1 MGLPWLKLSCAL
13 LTPGNPRRYV
23 MLRSERVKKGL
34 EKVGSRALMYATGM
48 TKSEMER
55 PFIGIASSFT
65 DLVPGHIHL
74 RELERSIE
82 HGIYAGGGTAF
93 VFGIP
98 AICDGIAMG
107 HLGMHCSLPS
117 RELIADSI
125 EMVATAH
132 ALDGLILLTN
142 CDKITPGMM
151 MAACRMNIPA
161 IVVTGGPMLSGRSKM
176 RRLSFVKDTFEAVG
190 RHRAGH
196 ISREEL
202 EELECN
208 ACPGAGA
215 CQGLYT
221 ANTMACVSEAIGIAM
236 PGGATALAA
245 SAKRERIAY
254 ESGERIVGLVKKNIT
269 PKRIMTL
276 KAFENAMRVD
286 MALGGST
293 NTVLHMTAIAHELG
307 IRLPL
312 DMFDKI
318 SRETPHISDIL
329 PSGKYFMEDLEFAG
343 GIPAVLKRL
352 KSELNDHI
360 TVSGRTIYQI
370 ADSARID
377 DEEVIRPL
385 NRPYHKE
392 GGIAVLKGNIAP
404 DGGVVKQTAVQERI
418 KRFMGKAKVFNS
430 EEEAMKAIM
439 AKNIKAGDC
448 VVIRYEGPK
457 GGPGMREMLSPTAA
471 IVGMGL
477 ADKVALITDGRFSG
491 GTQGPC
497 IGHISPEAVEN
508 GPIAAIRNG
517 DIIEIDIPKRKL
529 ELKISKAEL
538 AKRMKRIK
546 AHKPKV
552 ATGYL
557 ARYAKLVTSASTGAV
572 MKG

>member
-1 MGLPWLKLSCAL
+1 MPV
-13 LTPGNPRRYV
+13 TPSITRRYI

-34 EKVGSRALMYATGM
+34 EKAGSRALMYATGM

-74 RELERSIE
+74 RELERSVE
-82 HGIYAGGGTAF
+82 HGIYAAGGTAF

-107 HLGMHCSLPS
+107 HLGMNCSLPS

-125 EMVATAH
+125 EMVTTAH

-142 CDKITPGMM
+142 CDKITPGML
-151 MAACRMNIPA
+151 MAACRMDIPA
-161 IVVTGGPMLSGRSKM
+161 IVVTGGPMLSGRSQM
-176 RRLSFVKDTFEAVG
+176 RRLSLVKDTFEAVG
-190 RHRAGH
+190 RHKAGH

-254 ESGERIVGLVKKNIT
+254 VSGERVVELIKKDIT
-269 PKRIMTL
+269 PKKIMTL

-307 IRLPL
+307 IKLPL

-318 SRETPHISDIL
+318 SRDTPHISDIL
-329 PSGKYFMEDLEFAG
+329 PSGKFFMEDLEFAG
-343 GIPAVLKRL
+343 GIPAVFKRL
-352 KSELNDHI
+352 KTKLSDHI
-360 TVSGRTIYQI
+360 TVSGKTIYQI

-377 DEEVIRPL
+377 DEDVIRPL

-404 DGGVVKQTAVQERI
+404 DGAVVKQTAVQE
-418 KRFMGKAKVFNS
+418 KVKYFTGKAKVFNS
-430 EEEAMKAIM
+430 EEEAMRAIM
-439 AKNIKAGDC
+439 AKKIEAGDC

-497 IGHISPEAVEN
+497 LGHISPEAAEG
-508 GPIAAIRNG
+508 GPIAAIRDG
-517 DIIEIDIPKRKL
+517 DTIVIDIPNRKL
-529 ELKISKAEL
+529 ELKVSKAEL
-538 AKRMKRIK
+538 IKRMKAIK
-546 AHKPKV
+546 AHKPKIT
-552 ATGYL
+552 TGYL

>member
-1 MGLPWLKLSCAL
+1 
-13 LTPGNPRRYV
+13 
-23 MLRSERVKKGL
+23 MLRSDRVKKGL
-34 EKVGSRALMYATGM
+34 EKAGSRSLMYATGM

-82 HGIYAGGGTAF
+82 HGIYAAGGTAF

-107 HLGMHCSLPS
+107 HLGMHCSLPL
-117 RELIADSI
+117 RELIADSV
-125 EMVATAH
+125 EMVTTAH

-161 IVVTGGPMLSGRSKM
+161 IVVTGGPMLSGRSGLK
-176 RRLSFVKDTFEAVG
+176 RLSLVKDTFEAVG
-190 RHRAGH
+190 RHRAGE
-196 ISREEL
+196 ITREEL

-221 ANTMACVSEAIGIAM
+221 ANTMSCLSEALGIAM
-236 PGGATALAA
+236 TGGATALAA

-254 ESGERIVGLVKKNIT
+254 LSGERIVELVKKDIT
-269 PKRIMTL
+269 PRKILTPR
-276 KAFENAMRVD
+276 AFENALRVD

-293 NTVLHMTAIAHELG
+293 NTVLHVTAIAHELG
-307 IRLPL
+307 IKMPL
-312 DMFDKI
+312 DIFDKI
-318 SRETPHISDIL
+318 SRQTPHISDIL

-352 KSELNDHI
+352 KPELSNLP

-370 ADSARID
+370 ADAARID

-404 DGGVVKQTAVQERI
+404 DGAVVKQSAVQEKI
-418 KRFMGKAKVFNS
+418 KHFTGKAKCFNS
-430 EEEAMKAIM
+430 EEDAMKAIM
-439 AKNIKAGDC
+439 DRKITAGDC

-497 IGHISPEAVEN
+497 IGHIAPEAAEG
-508 GPIAAIRNG
+508 GPLAAIRDG
-517 DIIEIDIPKRKL
+517 DTIEIDINKRKL

-538 AKRMKRIK
+538 TKRMRSIK
-546 AHKPKV
+546 AHKPKIT
-552 ATGYL
+552 TGYL

>member
-1 MGLPWLKLSCAL
+1 MF
-13 LTPGNPRRYV
+13 
-23 MLRSERVKKGL
+23 RSERVKKGL

-48 TKSEMER
+48 TKSEIER

-82 HGIYAGGGTAF
+82 HGIYASGGAAF

-117 RELIADSI
+117 RELIADSV
-125 EMVATAH
+125 EMVTTAH

-151 MAACRMNIPA
+151 MAACRMNIPS
-161 IVVTGGPMLSGRSKM
+161 IVVTGGPMLSGRARM
-176 RRLSFVKDTFEAVG
+176 RRLSLVKDTFEAVG
-190 RHRAGH
+190 RYKAGH

-221 ANTMACVSEAIGIAM
+221 ANTMACVSEAIGMAM

-254 ESGERIVGLVKKNIT
+254 VSGERVVELVRKDIT
-269 PKRIMTL
+269 PKKIMTMRS
-276 KAFENAMRVD
+276 FENAMRVD

-307 IRLPL
+307 IKLPL
-312 DMFDKI
+312 EMFDKI
-318 SRETPHISDIL
+318 SRDTPHISDIL
-329 PSGKYFMEDLEFAG
+329 PAGKYFMEDLEFAG

-352 KSELNDHI
+352 KPKINDHL
-360 TVSGRTIYQI
+360 TVSGKTIYRI

-377 DEEVIRPL
+377 DEDVIRPL

-404 DGGVVKQTAVQERI
+404 DGAVVKQTAVQEKI
-418 KRFMGKAKVFNS
+418 KRFTGKAKVFNS
-430 EEEAMKAIM
+430 EEDAMKAIL
-439 AKNIKAGDC
+439 AKRIKAGDC

-497 IGHISPEAVEN
+497 LGHISPEAAEG
-508 GPIAAIRNG
+508 GPIAAIRDG
-517 DIIEIDIPKRKL
+517 DVIEIDIPERRL
-529 ELKISKAEL
+529 ELKISKSKL
-538 AKRMKRIK
+538 TKRMKTIK
-546 AHKPKV
+546 AHKPKI

-557 ARYAKLVTSASTGAV
+557 TRYAKFVTSASTGAV

>member
-1 MGLPWLKLSCAL
+1 MS
-13 LTPGNPRRYV
+13 
-23 MLRSERVKKGL
+23 RSERVKKGL
-34 EKVGSRALMYATGM
+34 EKVGSRALMYGTGM
-48 TKSEMER
+48 TKSEIDK

-82 HGIYAGGGTAF
+82 HGIYAAGGAAF

-117 RELIADSI
+117 RELIADSV
-125 EMVATAH
+125 EMVTTAH

-151 MAACRMNIPA
+151 MAASRMNIPA
-161 IVVTGGPMLSGRSKM
+161 IVVTGGPMISGRSQM
-176 RRLSFVKDTFEAVG
+176 RRLSFVKDTLEALG
-190 RHRAGH
+190 KHRAGH
-196 ISREEL
+196 ISKAEL
-202 EELECN
+202 DELECN

-221 ANTMACVSEAIGIAM
+221 ANTMACVSEAIGMAM
-236 PGGATALAA
+236 PGGATALAS
-245 SAKRERIAY
+245 SANRERIAY
-254 ESGERIVGLVKKNIT
+254 ASGERIVELVKKDIT
-269 PKRIMTL
+269 PKKIMTV

-307 IRLPL
+307 IKVPL
-312 DMFDKI
+312 EMYDRI
-318 SRETPHISDIL
+318 SRDTPHISDIL

-343 GIPAVLKRL
+343 GIPAVMKRL
-352 KSELNDHI
+352 RSKLNDHV
-360 TVSGRTIYQI
+360 TVSGRTIFQI
-370 ADSARID
+370 ADAARVD

-404 DGGVVKQTAVQERI
+404 DGAVVKQTAVQEKI
-418 KRFMGKAKVFNS
+418 KRFTGKAKVFNS
-430 EEEAMKAIM
+430 EEDSMRAIL
-439 AKNIKAGDC
+439 AGKIKAGDC

-457 GGPGMREMLSPTAA
+457 GGPGMREMLSPTAT

-497 IGHISPEAVEN
+497 LGHISPEAAEG
-508 GPIAAIRNG
+508 GPIAAICDG
-517 DIIEIDIPKRKL
+517 DVIEIDIPGRKL
-529 ELKISKAEL
+529 ELKVSKPEL
-538 AKRMKRIK
+538 SKRMKKIK
-546 AHKPKV
+546 ARKPKIT
-552 ATGYL
+552 TGYL

>member
-1 MGLPWLKLSCAL
+1 
-13 LTPGNPRRYV
+13 
-23 MLRSERVKKGL
+23 MLRSDRVKKGL
-34 EKVGSRALMYATGM
+34 EKVGSRSLMYATGM

-65 DLVPGHIHL
+65 DLVPGHVHL

-82 HGIYAGGGTAF
+82 HGIYAAGGTAF

-117 RELIADSI
+117 RELIADSV
-125 EMVATAH
+125 EMVTTAH

-142 CDKITPGMM
+142 CDKITPGML

-161 IVVTGGPMLSGRSKM
+161 IVVTGGPMLSGRSRM
-176 RRLSFVKDTFEAVG
+176 RRLSLVKDTFEAVG
-190 RHRAGH
+190 RFRAGE
-196 ISREEL
+196 IDREEL

-208 ACPGAGA
+208 ACPGAGS

-221 ANTMACVSEAIGIAM
+221 ANTMSCLSEAVGIAM

-254 ESGERIVGLVKKNIT
+254 LSGERIVELVKKDIT
-269 PKRIMTL
+269 PKKILTP
-276 KAFENAMRVD
+276 KAIENALRVD

-293 NTVLHMTAIAHELG
+293 NTVLHVTAIAHELG
-307 IRLPL
+307 IKMPL
-312 DMFDKI
+312 DVFDKI
-318 SRETPHISDIL
+318 SRQTPHISDIL

-352 KSELNDHI
+352 KPELSNLP

-370 ADSARID
+370 ADAARID

-392 GGIAVLKGNIAP
+392 GGIAVLKCNIAP
-404 DGGVVKQTAVQERI
+404 DGAVVKQTAVQEKI
-418 KRFMGKAKVFNS
+418 KHFTGKAKCFNS

-439 AKNIKAGDC
+439 TGGIKAGDC

-471 IVGMGL
+471 IVGMKL
-477 ADKVALITDGRFSG
+477 SDKVALITDGRFSG

-497 IGHISPEAVEN
+497 IGHVSPEAAEG
-508 GPIAAIRNG
+508 GPIAAIRDG
-517 DIIEIDIPKRKL
+517 DTIEIDIDKRKL
-529 ELKISKAEL
+529 ELKVSKAEL
-538 AKRMKRIK
+538 TKRMRSIK
-546 AHKPKV
+546 AHKPKIT
-552 ATGYL
+552 TGYL

>member
-1 MGLPWLKLSCAL
+1 MS
-13 LTPGNPRRYV
+13 
-23 MLRSERVKKGL
+23 RSERVKKGL

-48 TKSEMER
+48 TKSEIDK

-82 HGIYAGGGTAF
+82 HGIYAAGGTAF

-117 RELIADSI
+117 RELIADSV
-125 EMVATAH
+125 EMVTTAH

-151 MAACRMNIPA
+151 MAASRMNIPA
-161 IVVTGGPMLSGRSKM
+161 IVVTGGPMISGRAQM
-176 RRLSFVKDTFEAVG
+176 RRLSFVKDTLEALG

-196 ISREEL
+196 ISKQEL
-202 EELECN
+202 DHLECN

-221 ANTMACVSEAIGIAM
+221 ANTMACVSEAIGMAM
-236 PGGATALAA
+236 PGGATALAS
-245 SAKRERIAY
+245 SANRERIAY
-254 ESGERIVGLVKKNIT
+254 ASGERIVELVKKDIT
-269 PKRIMTL
+269 PKKIMTV

-307 IRLPL
+307 IKVPL
-312 DMFDKI
+312 EMYDRI
-318 SRETPHISDIL
+318 SRDTPHISDIL

-343 GIPAVLKRL
+343 GIPAVMKRL
-352 KSELNDHI
+352 RSKLNDHV
-360 TVSGRTIYQI
+360 TVSGRTIFQI
-370 ADSARID
+370 ADAARIE
-377 DEEVIRPL
+377 DEEVIRPM

-404 DGGVVKQTAVQERI
+404 DGAVVKQTAVQEKI
-418 KRFMGKAKVFNS
+418 KRFTGKAKVFNS
-430 EEEAMKAIM
+430 EEDSMKAIL
-439 AKNIKAGDC
+439 AGKIKAGDC

-457 GGPGMREMLSPTAA
+457 GGPGMREMLSPTAT

-497 IGHISPEAVEN
+497 LGHISPEAAEG
-508 GPIAAIRNG
+508 GPIAAICDG
-517 DIIEIDIPKRKL
+517 DVIEIDIPGRKL
-529 ELKISKAEL
+529 ELKVSKPEL
-538 AKRMKRIK
+538 SKRMKKIK
-546 AHKPKV
+546 ARKPKIT
-552 ATGYL
+552 TGYL

>member
-1 MGLPWLKLSCAL
+1 MS
-13 LTPGNPRRYV
+13 
-23 MLRSERVKKGL
+23 RSERVKKGL
-34 EKVGSRALMYATGM
+34 EKVGSRALMYGTGM
-48 TKSEMER
+48 TKSEIDK

-82 HGIYAGGGTAF
+82 HGIYAAGGAAF

-117 RELIADSI
+117 RELIADSV
-125 EMVATAH
+125 EMVTTAH

-151 MAACRMNIPA
+151 MAASRMNIPA
-161 IVVTGGPMLSGRSKM
+161 IVVTGGPMISGRSQM
-176 RRLSFVKDTFEAVG
+176 RRLSFVKDTLEALG

-196 ISREEL
+196 ISKAEL
-202 EELECN
+202 DELECN

-221 ANTMACVSEAIGIAM
+221 ANTMACVSEAIGMAM
-236 PGGATALAA
+236 PGGATALAS
-245 SAKRERIAY
+245 SANRERIAY
-254 ESGERIVGLVKKNIT
+254 VSGERIVELVKKDIT
-269 PKRIMTL
+269 PKKIMTV

-307 IRLPL
+307 IKVPL
-312 DMFDKI
+312 EMYDRI
-318 SRETPHISDIL
+318 SRDTPHISDIL

-343 GIPAVLKRL
+343 GIPAVMKRL
-352 KSELNDHI
+352 RSKLNDHM
-360 TVSGRTIYQI
+360 TVSGKTIFEI
-370 ADSARID
+370 ADAARIA

-385 NRPYHKE
+385 DRPYHKE

-404 DGGVVKQTAVQERI
+404 DGAVVKQTAVQEKI
-418 KRFMGKAKVFNS
+418 KRFTGKAKVFNS
-430 EEEAMKAIM
+430 EEDSMRAIL
-439 AKNIKAGDC
+439 AGKIKAGDC

-457 GGPGMREMLSPTAA
+457 GGPGMREMLSPTAT

-497 IGHISPEAVEN
+497 LGHISPEAAEG
-508 GPIAAIRNG
+508 GPIAAIRDG
-517 DIIEIDIPKRKL
+517 DIIEIDIPGRKL
-529 ELKISKAEL
+529 ELKVSKPEL
-538 AKRMKRIK
+538 AKRMKKIK
-546 AHKPKV
+546 AQKPKIT
-552 ATGYL
+552 TGYL

>member
-1 MGLPWLKLSCAL
+1 
-13 LTPGNPRRYV
+13 
-23 MLRSERVKKGL
+23 MLRSDRVKKGL
-34 EKVGSRALMYATGM
+34 EKVGSRSLMYATGM

-65 DLVPGHIHL
+65 DLVPGHVHL

-82 HGIYAGGGTAF
+82 HGIYAAGGTAF

-117 RELIADSI
+117 RELIADSV
-125 EMVATAH
+125 EMVTTAH

-142 CDKITPGMM
+142 CDKITPGML

-161 IVVTGGPMLSGRSKM
+161 IVVTGGPMLSGRSRM
-176 RRLSFVKDTFEAVG
+176 RRLSLVKDTFEAVG
-190 RHRAGH
+190 RFRAGE
-196 ISREEL
+196 IDREEL

-208 ACPGAGA
+208 ACPGAGS

-221 ANTMACVSEAIGIAM
+221 ANTMSCLSEAVGIAM

-254 ESGERIVGLVKKNIT
+254 LSGERIVELVKKDIT
-269 PKRIMTL
+269 PKKILTP
-276 KAFENAMRVD
+276 KAIENALRVD

-293 NTVLHMTAIAHELG
+293 NTVLHVTAIAHELG
-307 IRLPL
+307 IKMPL
-312 DMFDKI
+312 DVFDKI
-318 SRETPHISDIL
+318 SRQTPHISDIL

-352 KSELNDHI
+352 KPELSNLP

-370 ADSARID
+370 ADAARID

-404 DGGVVKQTAVQERI
+404 DGAVVKQTAVQEKI
-418 KRFMGKAKVFNS
+418 KHFTGKAKCFNS

-439 AKNIKAGDC
+439 TGGIKAGDC

-471 IVGMGL
+471 IVGMKL
-477 ADKVALITDGRFSG
+477 SDKVALITDGRFSG

-497 IGHISPEAVEN
+497 IGHVSPEAAEG
-508 GPIAAIRNG
+508 GPIAAIRDG
-517 DIIEIDIPKRKL
+517 DTIEIDIDKRKL
-529 ELKISKAEL
+529 ELKVSKAEL
-538 AKRMKRIK
+538 TKRMRSIK
-546 AHKPKV
+546 AHKPKIT
-552 ATGYL
+552 TGYL

>member
-1 MGLPWLKLSCAL
+1 MS
-13 LTPGNPRRYV
+13 
-23 MLRSERVKKGL
+23 RSERVKKGL
-34 EKVGSRALMYATGM
+34 EKVGSRALMYGTGM
-48 TKSEMER
+48 TKSEIGK

-82 HGIYAGGGTAF
+82 HGIYAAGGAAF

-117 RELIADSI
+117 RELIADSV
-125 EMVATAH
+125 EMVTTAH

-151 MAACRMNIPA
+151 MAASRMNIPA
-161 IVVTGGPMLSGRSKM
+161 IVVTGGPMISGRSQM
-176 RRLSFVKDTFEAVG
+176 RRLSFVKDTLEALG

-196 ISREEL
+196 ISKQEL
-202 EELECN
+202 DELECN

-221 ANTMACVSEAIGIAM
+221 ANTMACVSEAIGMAM
-236 PGGATALAA
+236 PGGATALAS
-245 SAKRERIAY
+245 SANRERIAY
-254 ESGERIVGLVKKNIT
+254 LSGERIVEIVKKDIT
-269 PKRIMTL
+269 PKKIMTV

-307 IRLPL
+307 IKVPL
-312 DMFDKI
+312 EMYDRI
-318 SRETPHISDIL
+318 SRDTPHISDIL

-343 GIPAVLKRL
+343 GIPAVMKRL
-352 KSELNDHI
+352 RSKLNDHM
-360 TVSGRTIYQI
+360 TVSGKTIFEI
-370 ADSARID
+370 ADAARID

-385 NRPYHKE
+385 DRPYHKE

-404 DGGVVKQTAVQERI
+404 DGAVVKQTAVQEKI
-418 KRFMGKAKVFNS
+418 KRFTGKAKVFNS
-430 EEEAMKAIM
+430 EEDSMRAIL
-439 AKNIKAGDC
+439 AGKIKAGDC

-457 GGPGMREMLSPTAA
+457 GGPGMREMLSPTAT

-497 IGHISPEAVEN
+497 LGHISPEAAEG
-508 GPIAAIRNG
+508 GPIAAIRDG
-517 DIIEIDIPKRKL
+517 DIIEIDIPGRKL
-529 ELKISKAEL
+529 ELKVSNPEL
-538 AKRMKRIK
+538 SKRMKKIK
-546 AHKPKV
+546 ARKPKIT
-552 ATGYL
+552 TGYL

>member
-1 MGLPWLKLSCAL
+1 
-13 LTPGNPRRYV
+13 
-23 MLRSERVKKGL
+23 
-34 EKVGSRALMYATGM
+34 MYGTGM
-48 TKSEMER
+48 TKSEIDK

-82 HGIYAGGGTAF
+82 HGIYAAGGAAF

-117 RELIADSI
+117 RELIADSV
-125 EMVATAH
+125 EMVTTAH

-151 MAACRMNIPA
+151 MAASRMNIPA
-161 IVVTGGPMLSGRSKM
+161 IVVTGGPMISGRSQM
-176 RRLSFVKDTFEAVG
+176 RRLSFVKDTLEALG

-196 ISREEL
+196 ISKAEL
-202 EELECN
+202 DELECN

-221 ANTMACVSEAIGIAM
+221 ANTMACVSEAIGMAM
-236 PGGATALAA
+236 PGGATALAS
-245 SAKRERIAY
+245 SANRERIAY
-254 ESGERIVGLVKKNIT
+254 VSGERIVELVKKDIT
-269 PKRIMTL
+269 PKKIMTV

-307 IRLPL
+307 IKVPL
-312 DMFDKI
+312 EMYDRI
-318 SRETPHISDIL
+318 SRDTPHISDIL

-343 GIPAVLKRL
+343 GIPAVMKRL
-352 KSELNDHI
+352 RSKLNDHM
-360 TVSGRTIYQI
+360 TVSGKTIFEI
-370 ADSARID
+370 ADAARID

-385 NRPYHKE
+385 DRPYHKE

-404 DGGVVKQTAVQERI
+404 DGAVVKQTAVQEKI
-418 KRFMGKAKVFNS
+418 KRFTGKAKVFNS
-430 EEEAMKAIM
+430 EEDSMRAIL
-439 AKNIKAGDC
+439 AGKIKAGDC

-457 GGPGMREMLSPTAA
+457 GGPGMREMLSPTAT

-497 IGHISPEAVEN
+497 LGHISPEAAEG
-508 GPIAAIRNG
+508 GPIAAIRDG
-517 DIIEIDIPKRKL
+517 DIIEIDIPGRKL
-529 ELKISKAEL
+529 ELKVSKPEL
-538 AKRMKRIK
+538 AKRMKKIK
-546 AHKPKV
+546 AQKPKIT
-552 ATGYL
+552 TGYL

>member
-1 MGLPWLKLSCAL
+1 
-13 LTPGNPRRYV
+13 

-34 EKVGSRALMYATGM
+34 EKVGSRSLLYATGL
-48 TKSEMER
+48 TKSEMNK

-65 DLVPGHIHL
+65 DLIPGHTHMRL
-74 RELERSIE
+74 LERSIE
-82 HGIYAGGGTAF
+82 HGVYAGGGAGF

-98 AICDGIAMG
+98 GICDGIAMG
-107 HLGMHCSLPS
+107 HIGMHCSLPS
-117 RELIADSI
+117 RELIADMV
-125 EMVATAH
+125 EMIATAH

-142 CDKITPGMM
+142 CDKITPGMI
-151 MAACRMNIPA
+151 MAACRLDIPA

-176 RRLSFVKDTFEAVG
+176 RRLSLVKDTFEAVG
-190 RHRAGH
+190 RYKTGE
-196 ISREEL
+196 ITKEEL
-202 EELECN
+202 DELECA
-208 ACPGAGA
+208 ACPGPGS

-221 ANTMACVSEAIGIAM
+221 ANTMSCLSEALGIAM
-236 PGGATALAA
+236 PGGATALAV

-254 ESGERIVGLVKKNIT
+254 ESGERIVWLVKKNIT
-269 PKRIMTL
+269 PGRIMNI
-276 KAFENAMRVD
+276 KSFENAMRVD

-293 NTVLHMTAIAHELG
+293 NTVLHLTAIAHELG

-312 DMFDKI
+312 ETFDRI
-318 SRETPHISDIL
+318 SRDTPHISDIL
-329 PSGKYFMEDLEFAG
+329 PGGKYFMEDLEFAG

-352 KSELNDHI
+352 KPKLNNLQTI
-360 TVSGRTIYQI
+360 SGKTIYQI

-404 DGGVVKQTAVQERI
+404 DGAVVKQTAVNEKI
-418 KRFMGKAKVFNS
+418 KHFTGKAKCFNS

-439 AKNIKAGDC
+439 DRKIKAGDC
-448 VVIRYEGPK
+448 VVIRYEGPR

-497 IGHISPEAVEN
+497 IGHISPEAAEG
-508 GPIAAIRNG
+508 GPIAAIKNG
-517 DIIEIDIPKRKL
+517 DTIEIDINKRKL

-538 AKRMKRIK
+538 TKRMRSIR
-546 AHKPKV
+546 AHRPKFT
-552 ATGYL
+552 TGYL
-557 ARYAKLVTSASTGAV
+557 ARYARLVTSASTGAV

>member
-1 MGLPWLKLSCAL
+1 
-13 LTPGNPRRYV
+13 

-82 HGIYAGGGTAF
+82 HGVYAGGGTAF

-142 CDKITPGMM
+142 CDKITPGML

-176 RRLSFVKDTFEAVG
+176 KRLSLVKDTFEAVG
-190 RHRAGH
+190 RHRAGE
-196 ISREEL
+196 ITREEL
-202 EELECN
+202 EELECS

-221 ANTMACVSEAIGIAM
+221 ANTMSCLSEAMGIAM

-245 SAKRERIAY
+245 SAKRERVAY
-254 ESGERIVGLVKKNIT
+254 VSGERIVELAKKDIT
-269 PKRIMTL
+269 PRKILTM

-293 NTVLHMTAIAHELG
+293 NTVLHLTAIAHELG

-312 DMFDKI
+312 EIFDRI
-318 SRETPHISDIL
+318 SRDTPHISDIL

-352 KSELNDHI
+352 RPKLNNLQ
-360 TVSGRTIYQI
+360 TVSGKTIYQI

-385 NRPYHKE
+385 NRPYHRE

-404 DGGVVKQTAVQERI
+404 EGAVVKQTAVHEKTRHFI
-418 KRFMGKAKVFNS
+418 GKAKVFNS

-439 AKNIKAGDC
+439 SKKIKAGDC
-448 VVIRYEGPK
+448 IVIRYEGPR
-457 GGPGMREMLSPTAA
+457 GGPGMREMLSPTGA

-477 ADKVALITDGRFSG
+477 ADKVSLITDGRFSG

-497 IGHISPEAVEN
+497 IGHISPEAADG

-517 DIIEIDIPKRKL
+517 DTIEIDINKRRL
-529 ELKISKAEL
+529 ELKVSKAEL
-538 AKRMKRIK
+538 AKRMRSIK
-546 AHKPKV
+546 AFKPKIT
-552 ATGYL
+552 TGYL
-557 ARYAKLVTSASTGAV
+557 ARYARLVTSASTGAV

>member
-1 MGLPWLKLSCAL
+1 
-13 LTPGNPRRYV
+13 
-23 MLRSERVKKGL
+23 
-34 EKVGSRALMYATGM
+34 MYATGM
-48 TKSEMER
+48 TKSEIER

-82 HGIYAGGGTAF
+82 HGIYAAGGTAF

-117 RELIADSI
+117 RELIADSV
-125 EMVATAH
+125 EMVTTAH

-142 CDKITPGMM
+142 CDKITPGMI
-151 MAACRMNIPA
+151 MAACRMDIPA
-161 IVVTGGPMLSGRSKM
+161 IVVTGGPMISGRAQM
-176 RRLSFVKDTFEAVG
+176 RRLSLVKDTFEAVG
-190 RHRAGH
+190 RYKAGQ
-196 ISREEL
+196 ISKEEL

-221 ANTMACVSEAIGIAM
+221 ANTMACVSEASGIAM
-236 PGGATALAA
+236 PGGATALAS

-254 ESGERIVGLVKKNIT
+254 LSGERIVELVRKDVTINKILT
-269 PKRIMTL
+269 AKSI
-276 KAFENAMRVD
+276 ENALRVD

-293 NTVLHMTAIAHELG
+293 NTVLHVTAIAHELG
-307 IRLPL
+307 INLSV
-312 DMFDKI
+312 DTFDKI

-329 PSGKYFMEDLEFAG
+329 PSGQYFMEDLEFAG

-352 KSELNDHI
+352 RAKLKDQM
-360 TVSGRTIYQI
+360 TVSGKTIYEI
-370 ADSARID
+370 ADAARIA

-404 DGGVVKQTAVQERI
+404 DGAVVKQTAVKDKVKHFI
-418 KRFMGKAKVFNS
+418 GKAKAFDS
-430 EEEAMKAIM
+430 EDGAMKAIL
-439 AKNIKAGDC
+439 AGKIKAGDC

-471 IVGMGL
+471 LVGMGL
-477 ADKVALITDGRFSG
+477 ADSVALITDGRFSG

-497 IGHISPEAVEN
+497 IGHISPEAAEC
-508 GPIAAIRNG
+508 GPIAAIRDG
-517 DIIEIDIPKRKL
+517 DTIEIDIPKRKL
-529 ELKISKAEL
+529 ELKVSKDEL
-538 AKRMKRIK
+538 KKRMKKIKAREPRIK
-546 AHKPKV
+546 
-552 ATGYL
+552 TGYL
-557 ARYAKLVTSASTGAV
+557 ARYANLVTSSSTGAV

>member
-1 MGLPWLKLSCAL
+1 
-13 LTPGNPRRYV
+13 

-34 EKVGSRALMYATGM
+34 EKVGSRSLMYATGM

-82 HGIYAGGGTAF
+82 HGIYAAGGTAF

-117 RELIADSI
+117 RELIADSV
-125 EMVATAH
+125 EMVTTAH

-161 IVVTGGPMLSGRSKM
+161 IVVTGGPMLSGRSRMK
-176 RRLSFVKDTFEAVG
+176 RLSLVKDTFEAVG
-190 RHRAGH
+190 RYRAGE
-196 ISREEL
+196 IDREEL
-202 EELECN
+202 EELECS

-221 ANTMACVSEAIGIAM
+221 ANTMSCLSEALGIAM

-254 ESGERIVGLVKKNIT
+254 LSGERIVELVKKDIT
-269 PKRIMTL
+269 PEKILTP
-276 KAFENAMRVD
+276 KAFENALRVD

-293 NTVLHMTAIAHELG
+293 NTVLHVTAIAHELG
-307 IRLPL
+307 IKMPL
-312 DMFDKI
+312 DIFDKI
-318 SRETPHISDIL
+318 SRQTPHISDIL

-352 KSELNDHI
+352 KPELSNLP

-370 ADSARID
+370 ADAARID

-385 NRPYHKE
+385 NRPYHRE

-404 DGGVVKQTAVQERI
+404 DGAVVKQTAVQEKI
-418 KRFMGKAKVFNS
+418 KHFTGKAKCFNS
-430 EEEAMKAIM
+430 EEEAMKTIM
-439 AKNIKAGDC
+439 TGGIKAGDC

-471 IVGMGL
+471 IVGMKL
-477 ADKVALITDGRFSG
+477 SDKVALITDGRFSG

-497 IGHISPEAVEN
+497 IGHISPEAAEG
-508 GPIAAIRNG
+508 GPIAVIRNG
-517 DIIEIDIPKRKL
+517 DTIEIDIGKRKL
-529 ELKISKAEL
+529 ELKVSKAEL
-538 AKRMKRIK
+538 TKRMRSIK
-546 AHKPKV
+546 AHKPKIT
-552 ATGYL
+552 TGYL

>member
-1 MGLPWLKLSCAL
+1 MF
-13 LTPGNPRRYV
+13 
-23 MLRSERVKKGL
+23 RSERVKKGL
-34 EKVGSRALMYATGM
+34 EKVGSRSLMYATGM
-48 TKSEMER
+48 TKSEIER

-65 DLVPGHIHL
+65 DLVPGHVHL

-82 HGIYAGGGTAF
+82 HGIYAAGGTAF

-107 HLGMHCSLPS
+107 HLGMNCSLPS
-117 RELIADSI
+117 RELIADSV
-125 EMVATAH
+125 EMVTTAH

-151 MAACRMNIPA
+151 MAVSRMNIPA
-161 IVVTGGPMLSGRSKM
+161 IVVTGGPMLSGRAQM
-176 RRLSFVKDTFEAVG
+176 RRLSLVKDTFEAVG
-190 RHRAGH
+190 RHKAGH

-221 ANTMACVSEAIGIAM
+221 ANTMACVSEAIGMAM
-236 PGGATALAA
+236 PGGATALAS

-254 ESGERIVGLVKKNIT
+254 VSGERIVELVRKEIT
-269 PKRIMTL
+269 PKKIMTL
-276 KAFENAMRVD
+276 KAFENALRVD

-293 NTVLHMTAIAHELG
+293 NTVLHVTAIAHELG
-307 IRLPL
+307 IKLPIEI
-312 DMFDKI
+312 FDSI
-318 SRETPHISDIL
+318 SRDTPHISDIL

-343 GIPAVLKRL
+343 GIPAVMKRL
-352 KSELNDHI
+352 KTKLSDHM
-360 TVSGRTIYQI
+360 TVSGKTVYQI

-404 DGGVVKQTAVQERI
+404 DGAVVKQTAVQEKVKHFI
-418 KRFMGKAKVFNS
+418 GKAKAFNS
-430 EEEAMKAIM
+430 EEDAMRAIM
-439 AKNIKAGDC
+439 AGNIKAGDC

-471 IVGMGL
+471 IVGLGL

-497 IGHISPEAVEN
+497 LGHISPEAAEG
-508 GPIAAIRNG
+508 GPIAAIRDG
-517 DIIEIDIPKRKL
+517 DTIEIDIPKRKL
-529 ELKISKAEL
+529 ELKVSKAEL
-538 AKRMKRIK
+538 AKRMKTIK
-546 AHKPKV
+546 AQKPKIT
-552 ATGYL
+552 TGYL

>member
-1 MGLPWLKLSCAL
+1 
-13 LTPGNPRRYV
+13 

-34 EKVGSRALMYATGM
+34 EKVGSRSLLYATGLS
-48 TKSEMER
+48 KSEMEK

-65 DLVPGHIHL
+65 DLVPGHTHL
-74 RELERSIE
+74 RALERCIE

-98 AICDGIAMG
+98 GICDGIAMG

-117 RELIADSI
+117 RELIADMI
-125 EMVATAH
+125 EMVTTAH

-151 MAACRMNIPA
+151 MAACRMDIPS

-176 RRLSFVKDTFEAVG
+176 RRLSLVKDTFEAVG
-190 RHRAGH
+190 RHRAGE
-196 ISREEL
+196 ITKEEL

-208 ACPGAGA
+208 ACPGPGA

-221 ANTMACVSEAIGIAM
+221 ANTMACISESIGIAM
-236 PGGATALAA
+236 PGGATALAV
-245 SAKRERIAY
+245 SAKRERISY
-254 ESGERIVGLVKKNIT
+254 ESGERIVELVKKNIT
-269 PKRIMTL
+269 PKKIMTL
-276 KAFENAMRVD
+276 KAFENAIRVD
-286 MALGGST
+286 MTLGGST
-293 NTVLHMTAIAHELG
+293 NTVLHLTAIAHELG
-307 IRLPL
+307 IKLPL
-312 DMFDKI
+312 DIFDKI
-318 SRETPHISDIL
+318 SKDTPHISDIL

-352 KSELNDHI
+352 KPRLSNLP
-360 TVSGRTIYQI
+360 TVSGKTIYQI
-370 ADSARID
+370 AEGARID

-385 NRPYHKE
+385 NRPYHEE
-392 GGIAVLKGNIAP
+392 GGIAVLRGNICP
-404 DGGVVKQTAVQERI
+404 DGAVVKQTAVQENVKHFI
-418 KRFMGKAKVFNS
+418 GKAKVFNS

-439 AKNIKAGDC
+439 AKKIKAGDC

-497 IGHISPEAVEN
+497 IGHISPEAAEG

-517 DIIEIDIPKRKL
+517 DTIEIDIRKRKL
-529 ELKISKAEL
+529 ELKISRTEL
-538 AKRMKRIK
+538 IKRMRSIK
-546 AHKPKV
+546 AHKPKIT
-552 ATGYL
+552 TGYL
-557 ARYAKLVTSASTGAV
+557 ARYARLVTSASTGAV